1 MAIKRST
8 LLTLVFL
15 VAIGGVLL
23 WSTLRSQNVEC
34 RVCMEFAGGRN
45 CATAIAAT
53 EPEAARSAQTTAC
66 GTLAQGMNE
75 SIACSNRPP
84 VERACVAR

>member
-1 MAIKRST
+1 MKRST

-34 RVCMEFAGGRN
+34 RVCMEFGGGRN
-45 CATAIAAT
+45 CATAIAVN
-53 EPEAARSAQTTAC
+53 EVEAARSAQTTAC
-66 GTLAQGMNE
+66 GILTNGMNE
-75 SIACSNRPP
+75 SIACSNRQP
-84 VERACVAR
+84 VERSCRAR